1 MPPPPVPLS
10 RTASPIREKQA
21 SRTSFSGAPSVPIP
35 PADSRRAPT
44 PDKEA
49 TTAALFAQKREME
62 EMKIKMRILESR
74 RAEDQE
80 RIKSLESKVG
90 EADALRAARVKLQ
103 GEHQVGLIGV
113 YQRVLIRA
121 SEISG
126 TTILPRRS
134 SAICQRLAVRK
145 CSPAKQSLRGDG
157 EPRDGDFGS

>member
-21 SRTSFSGAPSVPIP
+21 SRTSFSGAPSAPIP
-35 PADSRRAPT
+35 PTDSRRAPT

-103 GEHQVGLIGV
+103 GEHHVGLIGV
-113 YQRVLIRA
+113 YQ
-121 SEISG
+121 
-126 TTILPRRS
+126 
-134 SAICQRLAVRK
+134 
-145 CSPAKQSLRGDG
+145 
-157 EPRDGDFGS
+157 